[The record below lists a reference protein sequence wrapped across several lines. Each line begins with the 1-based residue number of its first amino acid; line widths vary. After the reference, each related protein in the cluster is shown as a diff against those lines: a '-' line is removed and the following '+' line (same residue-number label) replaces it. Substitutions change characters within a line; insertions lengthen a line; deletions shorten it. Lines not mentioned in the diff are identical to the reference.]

1 MAVHGVSR
9 STRDL
14 DLLTLAGEGL
24 GDAVWEPLRQQGIGV
39 HIRRGDATDPLAG
52 VVRFTSGHDA
62 LDVIVGKSPWQTEI
76 IARATDAVIE
86 GEHVPVARPA
96 GLIMLKLYAGGPQDA
111 WDITQLLEGP
121 AGAVIAAEVDAS
133 LDKLPPDCRGLWQ
146 RIRST

>member
-52 VVRFTSGHDA
+52 VVRFT
-62 LDVIVGKSPWQTEI
+62 
-76 IARATDAVIE
+76 
-86 GEHVPVARPA
+86 
-96 GLIMLKLYAGGPQDA
+96 
-111 WDITQLLEGP
+111 
-121 AGAVIAAEVDAS
+121 EVDAS